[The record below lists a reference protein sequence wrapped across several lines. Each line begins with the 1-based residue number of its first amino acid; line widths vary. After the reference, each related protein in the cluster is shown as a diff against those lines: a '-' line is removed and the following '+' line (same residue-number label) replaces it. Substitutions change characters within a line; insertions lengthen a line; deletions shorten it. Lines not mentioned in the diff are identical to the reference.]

1 MDKKLLLAL
10 LSVFLALP
18 VLASAAPTLISMA
31 NSLAM
36 NIIGVGYAVVVIG
49 WIITGVLFLTAAG
62 DPAKISTGKM
72 ALFASIAGTIIV
84 ILAQTA
90 VSFVGSIFG
99 T

>member
-10 LSVFLALP
+10 LSVFLALT